1 MIEREDI
8 MTKYGLYIYPN
19 AVSHETCELLSR
31 TIKQESLMYK
41 YFTNSN
47 QKNDEL
53 VVDNSFSMYGP
64 MCLEALT
71 EMLLPKMEKVTG
83 KKLAP
88 TYSYTRIYYNGASM
102 DKHTDRP
109 SCEYSATL
117 TLSITEKPWL
127 IWVKDL
133 TGDER
138 PVNLLVGDMCVYKG
152 QTVPHWRD
160 RYEGEEQI
168 QAFLHYVDVNGPN
181 AKFKYDGRPMMGM
194 HPSTRRKGE

>member
-1 MIEREDI
+1 
-8 MTKYGLYIYPN
+8 
-19 AVSHETCELLSR
+19 
-31 TIKQESLMYK
+31 MYK

>member
-1 MIEREDI
+1 INFMIEREDI

-19 AVSHETCELLSR
+19 AVGHETCELLSR

-64 MCLEALT
+64 MCLEVLT

-102 DKHTDRP
+102 DKHT
-109 SCEYSATL
+109 
-117 TLSITEKPWL
+117 
-127 IWVKDL
+127 
-133 TGDER
+133 
-138 PVNLLVGDMCVYKG
+138 
-152 QTVPHWRD
+152 
-160 RYEGEEQI
+160 
-168 QAFLHYVDVNGPN
+168 
-181 AKFKYDGRPMMGM
+181 
-194 HPSTRRKGE
+194 